1 MNTTEQYEC
10 GNCYFVGELDV
21 HGGCGRCHSQAVL
34 SVEKVREL
42 FTREIMLMDQRR
54 VLAATLSGAR
64 QRVRRTAVN
73 SRASR
78 RSDNSSARIERLRQ
92 AETLANAPDHL

>member
-34 SVEKVREL
+34 SLEKVREL

-54 VLAATLSGAR
+54 AEAANFLNELRSKGLSLNDP
-64 QRVRRTAVN
+64 VV
-73 SRASR
+73 
-78 RSDNSSARIERLRQ
+78 IERAGYWLQRCQ
-92 AETLANAPDHL
+92 ERDRECVGRR